1 MSTSRETPCIYIY
14 ILYSNLKIPMPEFI
28 HCLVHY
34 NSTYFNTT
42 VTHIFAIQQEI
53 VIQKQSLDNRWT
65 GEATMFSLMGYMV
78 DATLTHIHL
87 E

>member
-1 MSTSRETPCIYIY
+1 
-14 ILYSNLKIPMPEFI
+14 MPKLI
-28 HCLVHY
+28 HYLVHY
-34 NSTYFNTT
+34 NSTYFSRT

-65 GEATMFSLMGYMV
+65 GEPTMISLMGYMV
-78 DATLTHIHL
+78 DATLTHTHL